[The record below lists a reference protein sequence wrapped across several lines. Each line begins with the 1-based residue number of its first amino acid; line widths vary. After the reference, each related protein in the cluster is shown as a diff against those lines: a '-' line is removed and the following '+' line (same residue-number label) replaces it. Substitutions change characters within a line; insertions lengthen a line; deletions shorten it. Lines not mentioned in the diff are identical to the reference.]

1 MLEALTELT
10 VLLFFGERV
19 ITADNGDGSDLRF
32 LLRLVLGVADII
44 IIPPD
49 STTVVNSEGGEA
61 LSLDLT
67 LNGRR
72 RL

>member
-44 IIPPD
+44 IPPD